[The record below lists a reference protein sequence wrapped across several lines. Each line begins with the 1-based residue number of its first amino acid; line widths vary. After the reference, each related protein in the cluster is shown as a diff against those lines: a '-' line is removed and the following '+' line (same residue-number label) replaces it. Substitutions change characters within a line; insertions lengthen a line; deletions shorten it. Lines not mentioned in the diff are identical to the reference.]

1 MYAFLLFGLP
11 LAYVLLILRVYPRE
25 DAQAT
30 RRATVRGLLAAI
42 PVWLLARLLGNL
54 VPAAWGSPLLAF
66 HEWADRFLP
75 YAVLPAL
82 AYAVFYHYGESLPAG
97 QAARRLTA
105 FYAGA
110 LSPLGLGEMTRI
122 WGNPSAYSVLVLPL
136 LFTALA
142 LAMPALVLA
151 FFEEYGARRALPV
164 LAAVLATLAASLVQW
179 LFLARFWPL
188 ALLLAAGLAAAAWLY
203 AAPGL
208 LRRPPRPAA

>member
-1 MYAFLLFGLP
+1 
-11 LAYVLLILRVYPRE
+11 
-25 DAQAT
+25 
-30 RRATVRGLLAAI
+30 
-42 PVWLLARLLGNL
+42 
-54 VPAAWGSPLLAF
+54 
-66 HEWADRFLP
+66 
-75 YAVLPAL
+75 
-82 AYAVFYHYGESLPAG
+82 
-97 QAARRLTA
+97 
-105 FYAGA
+105 
-110 LSPLGLGEMTRI
+110 MTRI

>member
-1 MYAFLLFGLP
+1 MYAFLLFGPP

-42 PVWLLARLLGNL
+42 PLWLLARLLGNL

-82 AYAVFYHYGESLPAG
+82 AYAVFYRYGERLPPG

-110 LSPLGLGEMTRI
+110 LAPLGLGEMTRI

-136 LFTALA
+136 LLAALA

-164 LAAVLATLAASLVQW
+164 LAAVLATLAASLVRW

-188 ALLLAAGLAAAAWLY
+188 ALLLAAGLAAASWLY

-208 LRRPPRPAA
+208 LSRPPRPAA